1 MKKGGGNSERSEDK
15 GGGCDQE
22 QEDEKNMQ
30 RLGRGGLSLNSP
42 MLRLGMTTTIL
53 PSSVCISFSLSFIT
67 TTYVKFFTVFAFS
80 CEVYQKQREFYR
92 NAKYLQKFKRSIK
105 QQQQLDIP
113 STSERPSGGENGA
126 REGDNDLNKNKRNK
140 KNAQSLQEL
149 YQKKREEEEKARM
162 EREAMIQAKKEEQQ
176 KAEARRRALKEKML
190 KKTKSGQP
198 VMKYRIEHILEQFKV
213 QKVSVLT
220 PFGLYV

>member
-1 MKKGGGNSERSEDK
+1 MKKGGGNSERNEDK
-15 GGGCDQE
+15 GRKVDGQDVIKNKKKMK
-22 QEDEKNMQ
+22 KNMQ
-30 RLGRGGLSLNSP
+30 RLGGRGGLSLEA
-42 MLRLGMTTTIL
+42 
-53 PSSVCISFSLSFIT
+53 
-67 TTYVKFFTVFAFS
+67 FANAKTRNDN
-80 CEVYQKQREFYR
+80 YNPAIIKKQREFYR

-113 STSERPSGGENGA
+113 STSERPSEGENGA

-162 EREAMIQAKKEEQQ
+162 ERESMIQAKKEEQQ

-198 VMKYRIEHILEQFKV
+198 VMKYRIEHILETIQGPK
-213 QKVSVLT
+213 S
-220 PFGLYV
+220 

>member
-1 MKKGGGNSERSEDK
+1 MKKGGGNSERNEDK
-15 GGGCDQE
+15 GRKVGGQDVIKNKKKMK
-22 QEDEKNMQ
+22 KNMQ
-30 RLGRGGLSLNSP
+30 RLGGRGGLSLEA
-42 MLRLGMTTTIL
+42 
-53 PSSVCISFSLSFIT
+53 
-67 TTYVKFFTVFAFS
+67 FANAKTRNDN
-80 CEVYQKQREFYR
+80 YNPAIIKKQREFYR

-198 VMKYRIEHILEQFKV
+198 VMKYRIEHILETIQGPR
-213 QKVSVLT
+213 S
-220 PFGLYV
+220 